1 MNSPSFGNELEPQA
15 LWSAVLAKVAGQVG
29 QHSFE
34 TWFRPLACAGV
45 DATSLRLL
53 APNENFGRC
62 LLDSFGD
69 LLRQAA
75 TDIRGAP
82 CQLVIT
88 TPATEAGS
96 APSADTLPV
105 VQAAALEQAPLGR
118 NWLIEN
124 LWLAETVGFLGS
136 PPKHCKTWL
145 ALEMAVCVASGS
157 PCLGAFPVTAPG
169 PVLLYA
175 AEDSAATVRQRLESL
190 AAHHQVAF
198 DRLPLWV
205 ITADSL
211 RLDRPDDSNRLEA
224 TVAQYQ
230 PRLLILDPLIRL
242 HQQDENASGPMAAL
256 LGFFRSLQRKSRAA
270 IAIVHHSRKNRAPAG
285 SGYSLRGSSDFYA
298 WADVLLHLQRRQ
310 GRLTLTAEHRS
321 APSFGPVGIELI
333 HLDNGH
339 PHLELVARDG
349 IITPDPKPN
358 SSQPDALCTRIL
370 ELLSESSEPRS
381 VAQLRAVLR
390 VRNQRLIEALRQ
402 LVDQGKIQRLERG
415 YARLQTP

>member
-1 MNSPSFGNELEPQA
+1 MNSTSVGNEIQPQA
-15 LWSAVLAKVAGQVG
+15 FWSAVLEKVAGQVG

-34 TWFRPLACAGV
+34 TWFTPLACAGV

-53 APNENFGRC
+53 APNEKFGRY
-62 LLDSFGD
+62 LLDSYGD
-69 LLRQAA
+69 LVRQAA
-75 TDIRGAP
+75 AEIRGVP

-88 TPATEAGS
+88 TPAPEPGS
-96 APSADTLPV
+96 ASSADILPV
-105 VQAAALEQAPLGR
+105 VQAAALEQALLGGR

-157 PCLGAFPVTAPG
+157 PCLGAFPVPAPG

-190 AAHHQVAF
+190 AAHHQVDF
-198 DRLPLWV
+198 NRLPLWV
-205 ITADSL
+205 ITVDSL
-211 RLDRPDDSNRLEA
+211 RLDRPDDSSRLEA
-224 TVAQYQ
+224 TVARYQ

-270 IAIVHHSRKNRAPAG
+270 IAIIHHSRKNRAPA
-285 SGYSLRGSSDFYA
+285 GYSLRGSSDFYA
-298 WADVLLHLQRRQ
+298 WADVFLHLERRQ

-333 HLDNGH
+333 HLNDGH
-339 PHLELVARDG
+339 PHLELVAPDRL
-349 IITPDPKPN
+349 ITPDPKPN
-358 SSQPDALCTRIL
+358 SSQPDAFCTRIL
-370 ELLSESSEPRS
+370 ELLSESSEPRT
-381 VAQLRAVLR
+381 VAQLRALVR